1 MHSKA
6 RLPKEPGHSRLRTVS
21 LKYHVSHTGYSSA
34 VCGAVQHSVVWLSN
48 AMRSLVGLC
57 IARHG
62 SAPRRGLA
70 PSGACLES
78 SKPGTTPGF
87 FIGSGTPERIINI
100 RSTPCH

>member
-1 MHSKA
+1 M
-6 RLPKEPGHSRLRTVS
+6 SRLRTVS

-70 PSGACLES
+70 PSGIES
-78 SKPGTTPGF
+78 VSCCNRLRFYILLKNSKRNQNPF
-87 FIGSGTPERIINI
+87 
-100 RSTPCH
+100 

>member
-21 LKYHVSHTGYSSA
+21 LKYHVSHTGYGSA

-57 IARHG
+57 IARQG
-62 SAPRRGLA
+62 VRAPAGIG
-70 PSGACLES
+70 PVGCL
-78 SKPGTTPGF
+78 P
-87 FIGSGTPERIINI
+87 
-100 RSTPCH
+100 